1 MWHLPFLGISRALV
15 SAWRDVHDPEW
26 SGATNGERRLHAAAW
41 QQQYLFKKRWIGL
54 SHVEFFTFIFYLHF
68 EAFSVKYWNTV
79 GYGKVLC
86 NVWYETCLVSHSLFS
101 LSPGGHRYSYKSPH
115 HFHTLGCSHEGR
127 KVGSEGGRGQL
138 VARGKVNPFLA
149 ITSGL
154 APKACWMRE
163 GEGRER
169 VCCTPSLRCAAVFC
183 LGALVRQGEWTLC
196 EHCERRDWSVI
207 GVNIGHRP
215 ELRHPGGRTTTQT
228 AKPSRP
234 AELIIG
240 GRCFLDG
247 IL

>member
-1 MWHLPFLGISRALV
+1 MWSFSHLSFISIL
-15 SAWRDVHDPEW
+15 
-26 SGATNGERRLHAAAW
+26 N
-41 QQQYLFKKRWIGL
+41 L
-54 SHVEFFTFIFYLHF
+54 SLIQ
-68 EAFSVKYWNTV
+68 YWNTV

-207 GVNIGHRP
+207 GVNIGQQSF
-215 ELRHPGGRTTTQT
+215 ELRHPGGTATTYARYNILASGT
-228 AKPSRP
+228 KDMPSLLMRGDKNKNYNRLQPLWLP
-234 AELIIG
+234 AVSSS
-240 GRCFLDG
+240 FL
-247 IL
+247 